1 MKTHTSLCPN
11 SKSACPTHACAPR
24 ARRLNKANGL
34 IMDLILAA
42 AVLMPQWTLF
52 AAGPLPVDL
61 GEAGHFTLLAYAT
74 ITYPGAG
81 TVVGDIGLHPGGGAS
96 ILVPAPNVTGIVYA
110 RDAGYTLGAAVIDDG
125 LLNTAKLNLGTAYDY
140 AAGLPAGVGPNLNP
154 GTVPG
159 HIGGMNL
166 APGIYTFDTGTDA
179 YVDVAD
185 LTLTGGPDDVWVFQ
199 MGRALIVEPG
209 VNRSVILAGGAQA
222 KNVFWQVGSS
232 ATLGTYSVFKGTIMA
247 YASVILDEGS
257 QLEGRALALNEQVVF
272 GGLSANMP
280 MDAIVTNLTLTII
293 SEHGVGDRPAGLPPA
308 GLVYT
313 NDYGATLTN
322 SITGVVPFGVGT
334 QYVNVGWVMTGNEPV
349 AGTNNTSVINSL
361 TNDAVLT
368 WLWSTNYL
376 LGASAVGNGMV
387 TGDTNGFYVAGST
400 VVVTATPSLGY
411 QFAGWTGDVGG
422 ADTNDAV
429 LTLTMDQARTV
440 VAHFSAA
447 FIDVTGLIDWNV
459 NWVFNPR
466 TGYFTGALTIS
477 NRVDSEKSLL
487 APFWFEVESTEWH
500 WLRYPTGID
509 TNTGFAYVDI
519 STAVTNQ
526 LPGIGD
532 GDLALDPG
540 ESVTVGGIQL
550 MGRRTPTGLVVAVWA
565 DPPAALSIPVDT
577 DGDGMSDV
585 DESVAGTR
593 ATDPH
598 SVFRIRLG
606 GPEGHS
612 VQWDSQS
619 NRLYKVLISTDLR
632 QGFVTAIDNIE
643 GSGMP
648 TTFTAAS
655 QEFGNG
661 TSGSV
666 FFRVEVRMK

>member
-1 MKTHTSLCPN
+1 MKTCASLR
-11 SKSACPTHACAPR
+11 SDSQSACPTHACAPR
-24 ARRLNKANGL
+24 ARRLIKAKGF

-42 AVLMPQWTLF
+42 TVLMPPWTLF

-81 TVVGDIGLHPGGGAS
+81 TVIGDIGLHPGGGAS
-96 ILVPAPNVTGIVYA
+96 ILVPAPSVAGIVYA
-110 RDAGYTLGAAVIDDG
+110 RDAGYTLGAATIDDG

-140 AAGLPAGVGPNLNP
+140 AAGLPAGEGPNLNP
-154 GTVPG
+154 GLVPG

-166 APGIYTFDTGTDA
+166 APGIYTFDTDTDA
-179 YVDVAD
+179 HIDVAD

-257 QLEGRALALNEQVVF
+257 QLEGRALALNGQVVF

-280 MDAIVTNLTLTII
+280 MDAIVTNLTLTVI
-293 SEHGVGDRPAGLPPA
+293 SEHGVGEPLAGLPPE

-313 NDYGATLTN
+313 NEYGATLTN
-322 SITGVVPFGVGT
+322 FISGLEQNGGT
-334 QYVNVGWVMTGNEPV
+334 QYVNTGWVMTGNGPE
-349 AGTNNTSVINSL
+349 AGLTNSMTMAI

-368 WLWSTNYL
+368 WQWTTNYL
-376 LGASAVGNGMV
+376 LDASAAGGGTVE
-387 TGDTNGFYVAGST
+387 GDTNGFYVAGSSVT
-400 VVVTATPSLGY
+400 VTATPGFGY
-411 QFAGWTGDVGG
+411 QFAGWSGDAGG
-422 ADTNDAV
+422 APTNDAA

-440 VAHFSAA
+440 VAHFSAI
-447 FIDVTGLIDWNV
+447 FIDVTAQVDWNV
-459 NWVFNPR
+459 DWVFDPR
-466 TGYFTGALTIS
+466 TGYFTGALTIT
-477 NRVDSEKSLL
+477 NRNDSQKSLL
-487 APFWFEVESTEWH
+487 APVWFEVESTEWH

-509 TNTGFAYVDI
+509 TNTGMAYIDI
-519 STAVTNQ
+519 SAEVNSQ

-532 GDLALDPG
+532 GDMALDPG
-540 ESVTVGGIQL
+540 ESVTVEGIQL

-585 DESVAGTR
+585 NEQVAGTS
-593 ATDPH
+593 ATDPN

-606 GPEGHS
+606 GPDGRS
-612 VQWDSQS
+612 VQWDSQHD
-619 NRLYKVLISTDLR
+619 RIYKVLISTDLR
-632 QGFVTAIDNIE
+632 QGFVVAADNIE
-643 GSGMP
+643 GTGMP
-648 TTFTAAS
+648 SAFTIAA
-655 QEFGNG
+655 QPPGIG
-661 TSGSV
+661 TNGSV